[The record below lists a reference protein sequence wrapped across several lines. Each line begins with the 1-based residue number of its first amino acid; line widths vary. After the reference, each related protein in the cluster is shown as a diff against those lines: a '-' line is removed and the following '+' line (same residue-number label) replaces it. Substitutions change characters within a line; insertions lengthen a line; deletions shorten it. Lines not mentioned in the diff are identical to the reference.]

1 MNPAIEITPAE
12 AKAEMR
18 KSLDR
23 FAKALNSAP
32 RALRRDECGAWRIN
46 GKCGHV
52 YAIPGTLEEPGR
64 EGFLLYSGDGSPR
77 AWSFSKRA
85 LGFAKLIND
94 GDDEGMLFFD
104 RLPTAAEAE
113 IISDR
118 LGIRKRRDLSEETLA
133 ALRERARLFG
143 GSQRKK
149 SPSELCRAVWGHS
162 RPSEPLAARCRPSLR
177 LPPRP

>member
-12 AKAEMR
+12 AKAELR
-18 KSLDR
+18 QSLDR

-32 RALRRDECGAWRIN
+32 RALRRDECGDWRIN

-52 YAIPGTLEEPGR
+52 YAISGTLEDPGR

-77 AWSFSKRA
+77 AWTFSKRA
-85 LGFAKLIND
+85 LGFAKLTND
-94 GDDEGMLFFD
+94 GDDEGMLFLD

-113 IISDR
+113 IIRDR

-143 GSQRKK
+143 GFKREK
-149 SPSELCRAVWGHS
+149 SPSEVEEVHA
-162 RPSEPLAARCRPSLR
+162 
-177 LPPRP
+177 